1 MKCSLCSA
9 GHYKEGR
16 VCLQCYD
23 AKSAK
28 SRYMSYIM
36 LSATLAFLLTL
47 TIFMVKRAAR
57 KRGATSDSEVG
68 KKALDFTVWAV
79 ILLQTMTQVA
89 TAGSDLPA
97 VVKSITDLLKIVQ
110 IDLAYGKQRRA
121 Q

>member
-1 MKCSLCSA
+1 M
-9 GHYKEGR
+9 
-16 VCLQCYD
+16 CLQCYD

-57 KRGATSDSEVG
+57 KRGSTSDSEVG